1 MRQGKL
7 GLKVGSINIDATRCM
22 PDKERGG
29 SVKRCFGLLGR
40 KREKREKRRRIEK
53 RKEKDETNRK
63 HVMYK
68 GKKEKKDNVKEGT
81 WEGVAEKRTDGLSRQ
96 LMSR

>member
-29 SVKRCFGLLGR
+29 SKNVVSVFLDVKERRGR
-40 KREKREKRRRIEK
+40 RRRIEK

-68 GKKEKKDNVKEGT
+68 GKKGKEG
-81 WEGVAEKRTDGLSRQ
+81 
-96 LMSR
+96 